1 MLLLNPVLI
10 VDGGRNQK
18 FKVAAVQQFV
28 EALVNFDT
36 NMASNRHSL
45 RATVAQW
52 SQCSTFQVCLEDFEF
67 AEAEVFCDSFA
78 WEVSV

>member
-1 MLLLNPVLI
+1 MVSVAGSVPPSLRTLWTSISPGFHRLMLLLNPALI
-10 VDGGRNQK
+10 VDGGSNQK

-36 NMASNRHSL
+36 KMASNRHSL

-52 SQCSTFQVCLEDFEF
+52 S
-67 AEAEVFCDSFA
+67 
-78 WEVSV
+78 